1 MSRIRTYFQRNRK
14 TNDDII
20 FQCRHNPKNL
30 KDRII
35 KDYRYIETMISL
47 VLSDYLGALLKGS
60 LYILVII
67 RCGLDIVKSLKED

>member
-1 MSRIRTYFQRNRK
+1 MSRIRTYFQHHRK
-14 TNDDII
+14 NKDDII

-47 VLSDYLGALLKGS
+47 VLSDYDRHRLDSKKALEEIRK
-60 LYILVII
+60 II
-67 RCGLDIVKSLKED
+67 SGR

>member
-1 MSRIRTYFQRNRK
+1 MSRIRTYFQCNRK
-14 TNDDII
+14 TKDDII

-47 VLSDYLGALLKGS
+47 VLSDYDRRGIDSKEALEE
-60 LYILVII
+60 I
-67 RCGLDIVKSLKED
+67 RKYLSER

>member
-1 MSRIRTYFQRNRK
+1 MSRIRTYFQRHRK
-14 TNDDII
+14 TKDDII

-47 VLSDYLGALLKGS
+47 VFSDYDRHGIDSEKALEEIRK
-60 LYILVII
+60 ILNSI
-67 RCGLDIVKSLKED
+67 

>member
-1 MSRIRTYFQRNRK
+1 MSRIRTYFHRHRK
-14 TNDDII
+14 TKDDII

-47 VLSDYLGALLKGS
+47 TLSTNNKHGLSDKEALEEIRKILIERGLK
-60 LYILVII
+60 
-67 RCGLDIVKSLKED
+67 

>member
-14 TNDDII
+14 TKDNII

-35 KDYRYIETMISL
+35 KDYRYMETMISL
-47 VLSDYLGALLKGS
+47 VLSDYDKH
-60 LYILVII
+60 
-67 RCGLDIVKSLKED
+67 GLDSEKALEEIRKYLNRRN